1 MTPAPAAPLIPP
13 ATPDPVSPL
22 VSSAGPA
29 VPAARPPKP
38 PPATWKLIGVLAGG
52 GAVAGL
58 FLVLAYLGTIGSIT
72 AHKQQVLADGV
83 REVLGLAP
91 DDAYDEL
98 WWKDD
103 RLHKERPAGAT
114 DADRVWL
121 GRRKDGTAVGWAML
135 SAGSGYADT
144 IRLIFGWDAKA
155 KRILALRVLENKET
169 PGLGDKIGT
178 PPFFARFR
186 GKEASPDAPLQ
197 GVKEDSTPNAA
208 NEVDAITGATVSS
221 RAVLRIV
228 NAGLRRFG
236 PAIEAYGEEANR

>member
-1 MTPAPAAPLIPP
+1 MTPAPAAPSSPP
-13 ATPDPVSPL
+13 PTPDPVPT
-22 VSSAGPA
+22 AGPSM
-29 VPAARPPKP
+29 PAGRPPKA

-52 GAVAGL
+52 GAIAGL
-58 FLVLAYLGTIGSIT
+58 LLVVAYLGTIGSIT
-72 AHKQQVLADGV
+72 AHKQQVIADGV

-91 DDAYDEL
+91 GDPYDEL

-103 RLHKERPAGAT
+103 RLHEERPAGAA

-178 PPFFARFR
+178 APYASRFR
-186 GKEASPDAPLQ
+186 DREASPDAPLK
-197 GVKEDSTPNAA
+197 GVKEDSTPNAGD
-208 NEVDAITGATVSS
+208 EVDAITGATISS
-221 RAVLRIV
+221 RAVVRIV

-236 PAIEAYGEEANR
+236 PAIEAYREEGTR